1 MERKVFHA
9 PLQLKTGGQEGEFE
23 AVFATFNVVDHHGD
37 ITVPGAFTDGQP
49 VIIESWNHGWNLPVG
64 KGAIHSDEGKAWVEG
79 QFLLDTQAGREHY
92 LAIKA
97 LGGLVEWS
105 YTFDIE
111 ESSVE
116 TRDGQ
121 EVRLLKKMDV
131 WGVGPVTRGAGI
143 DTHTVAIK
151 SEGQQPA
158 ASVEKMLQQIHDLCA
173 QLGAKCAECSDSAGE
188 GEDTAEDEAPD
199 RGKSSGPGL
208 STLAARV
215 AMELLESE

>member
-64 KGAIHSDEGKAWVEG
+64 KGAIHSDEEKAWVEG

-111 ESSVE
+111 ESVAE
-116 TRDGQ
+116 IRDG
-121 EVRLLKKMDV
+121 ERVRVLKKMDV

-143 DTHTVAIK
+143 GTHTTVIK
-151 SEGQQPA
+151 GLDQARMQA
-158 ASVEKMLQQIHDLCA
+158 LHDLLVE
-173 QLGAKCAECSDSAGE
+173 LGVKCVDGEGAGE
-188 GEDTAEDEAPD
+188 PEDEAGD
-199 RGKSSGPGL
+199 RKSSGPL
-208 STLAARV
+208 PSTYAARV
-215 AMELLESE
+215 AMELLELGAD

>member
-9 PLQLKTGGQEGEFE
+9 PLQLKSDGQEGEFE

-64 KGAIHSDEGKAWVEG
+64 KGAIYSDEEKAWVEG
-79 QFLLDTQAGREHY
+79 RFFTETQAGREHY
-92 LAIKA
+92 LAVKE
-97 LGGLVEWS
+97 LGTLVEWS
-105 YTFDIE
+105 YTFEIIE
-111 ESSVE
+111 ASAE
-116 TRDGQ
+116 TQDGQ
-121 EVRLLKKMDV
+121 NVRVLRKMDV

-151 SEGQQPA
+151 SERPMVP
-158 ASVEKMLQQIHDLCA
+158 VEKMLQQIHDLCT

-199 RGKSSGPGL
+199 RGKSSGPGS

-215 AMELLESE
+215 AMELLEIE